1 MALINDGWVSL
12 NNEYTV
18 MPTGDYEMV
27 VDIGGNTA
35 VKIWTTLEDSVHAEW
50 GKSIELIVQHE
61 VDNVK
66 HQLYFRVLLGG
77 EEGRDIP
84 FMRVHSL
91 DAKKVDGNIEMGQV
105 YDDMQKKMVNICKV
119 TDISVEPTYSR

>member
-1 MALINDGWVSL
+1 MTTGSCTIVCIFTQGKKQHSRINPFRRQERFLLKCGCNLWRGIKPVALINDGWVSL

-77 EEGRDIP
+77 EEGRDI
-84 FMRVHSL
+84 
-91 DAKKVDGNIEMGQV
+91 
-105 YDDMQKKMVNICKV
+105 
-119 TDISVEPTYSR
+119 